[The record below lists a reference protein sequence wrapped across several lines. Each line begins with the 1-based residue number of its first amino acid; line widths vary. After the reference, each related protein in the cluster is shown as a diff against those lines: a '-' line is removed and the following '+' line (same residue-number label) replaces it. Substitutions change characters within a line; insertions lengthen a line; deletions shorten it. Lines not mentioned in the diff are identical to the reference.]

1 MAVASV
7 LSQYL
12 EHLNPEIVYVFKFK
26 IETLEK
32 GEKYVQS

>member
-1 MAVASV
+1 MAVTSV
-7 LSQYL
+7 LSQHL
-12 EHLNPEIVYVFKFK
+12 EHQNPEIVYLFKFK